1 MANVALTK
9 YSIFKFSSYQAL
21 IFFDFQIIRFV
32 DIQIC
37 YCAIMLYLRICYM
50 LFQRLVLNGLIVSRM
65 CTYLSIINSCQFIVL
80 IKLDVF
86 YSCVSY

>member
-32 DIQIC
+32 DIQIF

-65 CTYLSIINSCQFIVL
+65 CIYLSIINSCQFIVL